1 MLQFSSGRMSN
12 PREDW
17 SIQMKCRPGFEVGVR
32 ELSFSHFL
40 SGILFIVWCS
50 YGQWVLPYWFANL
63 FPRVLTWKASPNCH
77 SIQILVLTPQDH
89 AGSWFKP
96 YTLISNLA
104 VVMALIWYRLEG
116 GVRRLLSKPIHAK
129 EAGNSLPLFYSRVQ
143 TRLHLLG
150 EPPVILKDIARKLMT
165 SWSWSLTLQIIGSS
179 IHTEEFACR
188 SWLPAVL
195 SPIDGICDGI
205 CDDIAQTFFVFLD
218 WANSLP

>member
-1 MLQFSSGRMSN
+1 MSSRF
-12 PREDW
+12 W
-17 SIQMKCRPGFEVGVR
+17 SWCQRTLFF
-32 ELSFSHFL
+32 SFSVWNFVHSLVFL
-40 SGILFIVWCS
+40 WSVSATILICKPVPSGFDL
-50 YGQWVLPYWFANL
+50 
-63 FPRVLTWKASPNCH
+63 KASPNCH
-77 SIQILVLTPQDH
+77 SIQILVLTPQGY